1 MRRQIFQTVVLG
13 LAGILVPAL
22 ALATDVKL
30 SQIPLAKAS
39 TQPVPPNL
47 LFILDDSGSMG
58 WDYTPDFVDDSL
70 CRSNAT
76 TSSLTSCDIGMPP
89 YMSSGFNKQYY
100 DPKIRYMPGVRADG
114 TSYPSMTAANS
125 SNWTRVNTDIYRNTN
140 TTNLVS
146 NYPDRRWCSGS
157 NCRTNQAYLYP
168 DATFSGSGE
177 EVNAPAPYY
186 FNLKPVYCS
195 DDAGTNCQATKGGAY
210 VYELPYRWCNSAFT
224 SCQRLKTGTF
234 SRPSFIQYPTAVAAV
249 LELQFRSCSSSSRVT
264 SLTVNGVEQLS
275 GTVTNAN
282 VSGVGNN
289 NCNSLAHRVVQN
301 VNANTSAQF
310 TAVRYNDGWVDLEA
324 KTPGAWANHNPQATL
339 SSVSYR
345 NNRIYTHGVDG
356 TNWFSRVNIVSGT
369 TKYQVDGGKPAAR
382 TDCTTH
388 ADGCSYAEE
397 MTNFSNWYAYYRTRM
412 LMMKSSTSQAFSG
425 IDNSF
430 RVGYT
435 QINRL
440 SNTSTYVA
448 VRPFNATQRATWY
461 DKLFSAAVSG
471 STPLRG
477 ALAFAGRVYAGKE
490 LADDP
495 VQYSCQ
501 KNFTILTTDGYW
513 NGNSSGSGV
522 TDISGSVIGDQDTD
536 PTRPY
541 YQGPTS
547 GTVPSLADVAMYYY
561 NTDLRAPEHNNCTSP
576 LTGADVCE
584 DNVPVSGENRNSAQ
598 HMVTFTLGLGIDG
611 ELRYQNNY
619 KTATSGDFF
628 NIKNGT
634 ANWPA
639 PTNDSP
645 RAIDDLWH
653 AAVNG
658 RGQYFSAQD
667 PVALVDSLKGA
678 LAGIAAEYGAGAAA
692 ATSTAEPVNG
702 DNFAYVATYTTGKW
716 TGNLEARQINV
727 TTGSVSQQAL
737 WCTEDIPADPA
748 RNLAACTGS
757 MSSKVAADSDTRNIY
772 FNKSGALTAFSST
785 NLGSSLSLFDVTKL
799 NQYTGWSADY
809 KTEAT
814 SARLV
819 NYLRG
824 QTGFDTRDS
833 NTYRLFRE
841 RESTLGD
848 FVGSSPRF
856 VCKASA
862 NFSDP
867 GYETFANGLKTGST
881 CSRTPMV
888 YIGGNDGML
897 HAFNANTGAEMWAF
911 VPTPVL
917 GHMWRLADSNY
928 SINHRFFVDGAVTV
942 EDVCVSGCA
951 TESAVWKTILVG
963 ALGGG
968 VANGND
974 PDTAAP
980 LSGYFALDITNPSS
994 PVLLWEVTSATA
1006 SLGNRIGYALG
1017 RPWIGKVRDASGNP
1031 RWSVM
1036 VSSGINPAGG
1046 GAALLVL
1053 DAYTGA
1059 SIRTIEITGGAGF
1072 TKFSP
1077 QILKGG
1083 EDHTVSRVYGG
1094 DLSGNLWRI
1103 DPNTGS
1109 FVKLFAGT
1117 GQPFTTEPELTLC
1130 NNKTTVFIGSGKF
1143 IEASDMTDKT
1153 VQTFYGLVDDYE
1165 TNGTLVAPKTQL
1177 QALAV
1182 SGSSVS
1188 ATTAAGSS
1196 LGWYLD
1202 LPDVPA
1208 SGGAERVAMVDPTL
1222 EGNILTFATNVPE
1235 SGVCLASGK
1244 GKLYQLPIRT
1254 CGANDKNPPV
1264 AAGSVTSLGNK
1275 LVVGMQRIKLPDGS
1289 MKILVTGS
1297 DGTLTTSSSGQQITP
1312 PFAARRVSWRELIR
1326 D

>member
-13 LAGILVPAL
+13 LAGLLMPAL

-47 LFILDDSGSMG
+47 LFILDDSGSMA

-70 CRSNAT
+70 CRSDDT
-76 TSSLTSCDIGMPP
+76 TSDLTGCDIGMPP

-100 DPKIRYMPGVRADG
+100 DPRIRYVPGVEADG
-114 TSYPSMTAANS
+114 TSYPPMTAANS
-125 SNWTRVNTDIYRNTN
+125 SNWTQVPDDGYKSSSTKR
-140 TTNLVS
+140 NLVS
-146 NYPDRRWCSGS
+146 NYPERRWCSGS
-157 NCRTNQAYLYP
+157 ACRTNQASYLYP
-168 DATFSGSGE
+168 DATYSGTGAV
-177 EVNAPAPYY
+177 VNTASPYY
-186 FNLKPVYCS
+186 FTLRPIYCT
-195 DDAGTNCQATKGGAY
+195 DDTGTNCQITKEGAY
-210 VYELPYRWCNSAFT
+210 TYELPYRWCNKEFT
-224 SCQRLKTGTF
+224 SCQRQKTGTF
-234 SRPSFIQYPTAVAAV
+234 SRPSFIQYPAAESA
-249 LELQFRSCSSSSRVT
+249 ELRIRIRSCSKNKTSNVT
-264 SLTVNGVEQLS
+264 GIYVNGENVLS
-275 GTVTNAN
+275 AAFSYKHTA
-282 VSGVGNN
+282 N
-289 NCNSLAHRVVQN
+289 NCNGLFGQIISRITA
-301 VNANTSAQF
+301 ASGF
-310 TAVRYNDGWVDLEA
+310 TAYQSGEYLHLEA
-324 KTPGAWANHNPQATL
+324 TTPGEWANHIPTADLTNAST
-339 SSVSYR
+339 SKAEIVSPGKD
-345 NNRIYTHGVDG
+345 GVAFF
-356 TNWFSRVNIVSGT
+356 NRVNIVST
-369 TKYQVDGGKPAAR
+369 TAKYQIDGGKPTAR

-388 ADGCSYAEE
+388 SDGCSYAEE
-397 MTNFSNWYAYYRTRM
+397 MTNFSNWFAYYRTRM

-425 IDNSF
+425 IDDSF

-440 SNTSTYVA
+440 GNSSTYVA
-448 VRPFNATQRATWY
+448 IRPFNASQRATWY
-461 DKLFSAAVSG
+461 TKLFGAAVSG
-471 STPLRG
+471 ATPLRG

-501 KNFTILTTDGYW
+501 KNFTLLTTDGYW

-634 ANWPA
+634 SNWPA

-667 PVALVDSLKGA
+667 PVALVESLRGA
-678 LAGIAAEYGAGAAA
+678 LAGISAEYGAGAAA

-716 TGNLEARQINV
+716 TGNLEARQIDV
-727 TTGSVSQQAL
+727 GDGSVSQQAL

-757 MSSKVAADSDTRNIY
+757 MSSKAAADADTRNIY
-772 FNKSGALTAFSST
+772 FNNAGSLAAFTSA
-785 NLGSSLSLFDVTKL
+785 NLGARLSLFDVTKL

-814 SARLV
+814 SARLL

-862 NFSDP
+862 NFADP

-881 CSRTPMV
+881 CSRTPVV

-942 EDVCVSGCA
+942 EDICVSGCA

-980 LSGYFALDITNPSS
+980 LSGYFALDITSPSS

-1006 SLGNRIGYALG
+1006 TLGSRIGYALG
-1017 RPWIGKVRDASGNP
+1017 RPWIGKVKDASGNP

-1059 SIRTIEITGGAGF
+1059 SIRTIDITGGAGF

-1153 VQTFYGLVDDYE
+1153 GQTFYGLVDDYE

-1182 SGSSVS
+1182 SGGSVS

-1222 EGNILTFATNVPE
+1222 EGNVLTFATNVPE

-1244 GKLYQLPIRT
+1244 GKLYQLTIST

-1264 AAGSVTSLGNK
+1264 TAGSVTSLGNK
-1275 LVVGMQRIKLPDGS
+1275 LVVGMQRIKLPGGKI
-1289 MKILVTGS
+1289 KILVTGS
-1297 DGTLTTSSSGQQITP
+1297 DGTLTTSSSGQQAAP
-1312 PFAARRVSWRELIR
+1312 RFSARRVSWRELIR

>member
-1 MRRQIFQTVVLG
+1 MRRQNLTF
-13 LAGILVPAL
+13 L
-22 ALATDVKL
+22 ALSLIGLMLPTFLQASAVKL

-47 LFILDDSGSMG
+47 LYILDDSGSMA
-58 WDYTPDFVDDSL
+58 WDYTPDFVDDQL
-70 CRSNAT
+70 CRSNNT
-76 TSSLTSCDIGMPP
+76 TSSLVDCDTGMPP
-89 YMSSGFNKQYY
+89 YMSAGFNKQYY
-100 DPKIRYMPGVRADG
+100 DPKIRYVPGVKADG
-114 TSYPSMTAANS
+114 TSFLSMTAANS
-125 SNWTRVNTDIYRNTN
+125 SNWTQVPEDGYRTSS
-140 TTNLVS
+140 TKKNLVS
-146 NYPDRRWCSGS
+146 NYPERRWCSGGT
-157 NCRTNQAYLYP
+157 CRTNQAYLFP
-168 DATFSGSGE
+168 DATFTGAGE
-177 EVNAPAPYY
+177 VVNTAAPYY
-186 FNLKPVYCS
+186 FNLKPIYCTN
-195 DDAGTNCQATKGGAY
+195 DTGTNCQLTKGGAY
-210 VYELPYRWCNSAFT
+210 VVELPYRWCNSSFT
-224 SCQRLKTGTF
+224 SCQRQKTSTF
-234 SRPSFIQYPTAVAAV
+234 SRPSFIQYQTAVAA
-249 LELQFRSCSSSSRVT
+249 ELT
-264 SLTVNGVEQLS
+264 LT
-275 GTVTNAN
+275 
-282 VSGVGNN
+282 
-289 NCNSLAHRVVQN
+289 
-301 VNANTSAQF
+301 F
-310 TAVRYNDGWVDLEA
+310 
-324 KTPGAWANHNPQATL
+324 GACTRRGADSV
-339 SSVSYR
+339 SSVSVNGQELLSATASFTNGNTTSC
-345 NNRIYTHGVDG
+345 NNLAEEVRKKIPASSGFSVSRSGSVLTLTANTVGSWANFAPVATTSKPTATGSILQSGNDG
-356 TNWFSRVNIVSGT
+356 IAFFDRVNIVSGT
-369 TKYQVDGGKPAAR
+369 TKYQVDGGKPITR

-388 ADGCSYAEE
+388 TDGCSYAEE

-412 LMMKSSTSQAFSG
+412 LMMKSSTSQAFSA
-425 IDNSF
+425 IDDSF

-435 QINRL
+435 QINAL
-440 SNTSTYVA
+440 GNTTYVP
-448 VRPFNATQRATWY
+448 VRPFSASQRTTWY
-461 DKLFSAAVSG
+461 NKLFAATPGSG
-471 STPLRG
+471 TPLRG

-490 LADDP
+490 SVDDP

-522 TDISGSVIGDQDTD
+522 TNISGSVIGDQDTD

-561 NTDLRAPEHNNCTSP
+561 NTDLRAPAHNNCTSP

-716 TGNLEARQINV
+716 IGNLEARQINV
-727 TTGSVSQQAL
+727 ATGSVSQQAL
-737 WCTEDIPADPA
+737 WCAEDIPADPA
-748 RNLAACTGS
+748 RNLAACNGS
-757 MSSKVAADSDTRNIY
+757 MSSKVAADADTRNIY
-772 FNKSGALTAFSST
+772 FNNAGSLAAFTAT
-785 NLGSSLSLFDVTKL
+785 NLGARLSSFDVTKL

-809 KTEAT
+809 KAEAT

-819 NYLRG
+819 SYLRG

-841 RESTLGD
+841 REATLGD
-848 FVGSSPRF
+848 FVGSAPRF

-862 NFSDP
+862 SFSDP
-867 GYETFANGLKTGST
+867 GYETFANSLKTGTT

-897 HAFNANTGAEMWAF
+897 HAFNANTGAEVWAF

-942 EDVCVSGCA
+942 EDICVSGCA
-951 TESAVWKTILVG
+951 TGSAVWKTILVG

-1006 SLGNRIGYALG
+1006 TLGNRIGYALG
-1017 RPWIGKVRDASGNP
+1017 RPWIGKVKDASGNP

-1053 DAYTGA
+1053 DAYSGA

-1072 TKFSP
+1072 TRFSP

-1083 EDHTVSRVYGG
+1083 VDHTVSRVYGG

-1109 FVKLFAGT
+1109 VARLFAGA

-1130 NNKTTVFIGSGKF
+1130 NDKTTVFIGSGKF

-1153 VQTFYGLVDDYE
+1153 VQTFYGLVDDFE
-1165 TNGTLVAPKTQL
+1165 TNGTLLAPRSQL
-1177 QALAV
+1177 QALTV
-1182 SGSSVS
+1182 SGTTVS
-1188 ATTAAGSS
+1188 GTSAAGSS
-1196 LGWYLD
+1196 LGWYLN

-1289 MKILVTGS
+1289 IKILVTGS

>member
-1 MRRQIFQTVVLG
+1 MRRQISQTVVLG
-13 LAGILVPAL
+13 LAVLLMPTL
-22 ALATDVKL
+22 ALAADVKL

-47 LFILDDSGSMG
+47 LFILDDSGSMA
-58 WDYTPDFVDDSL
+58 WDYTPDFVDDNL

-76 TSSLTSCDIGMPP
+76 TGSLTACDIGMPP

-100 DPKIRYMPGVRADG
+100 DPKIRYIPGVKADG
-114 TSYPSMTAANS
+114 TSYPSMTAAAS
-125 SNWTRVNTDIYRNTN
+125 SNWTQVPDDGYKSSSTKR
-140 TTNLVS
+140 NLVS
-146 NYPDRRWCSGS
+146 NYPERRWCSGS
-157 NCRTNQAYLYP
+157 TCRTNQTSYLYP
-168 DATFSGSGE
+168 DATYDGNGE
-177 EVNAPAPYY
+177 IVNTASPYY
-186 FNLKPVYCS
+186 FKLKPIYCT
-195 DDAGTNCQATKGGAY
+195 DDTGTNCQITKEGAY
-210 VYELPYRWCNSAFT
+210 TYELPYRWCNSSFT
-224 SCQRLKTGTF
+224 SCQRQKTGTF
-234 SRPSFIQYPTAVAAV
+234 SRPSFIQYQMAVSAV
-249 LELQFRSCSSSSRVT
+249 LRIRFRNCYNKQT
-264 SLTVNGVEQLS
+264 SV
-275 GTVTNAN
+275 
-282 VSGVGNN
+282 VSGVYVNGENILSGGFSYKHTKNSCNN
-289 NCNSLAHRVVQN
+289 LVDELVSRVSSGSGFSAYRSNDYLYLEASTPGEWANYVPSADLT
-301 VNANTSAQF
+301 NALTNNAAIVTPG
-310 TAVRYNDGWVDLEA
+310 NDGIALF
-324 KTPGAWANHNPQATL
+324 N
-339 SSVSYR
+339 
-345 NNRIYTHGVDG
+345 
-356 TNWFSRVNIVSGT
+356 RVNIIST
-369 TKYQVDGGKPAAR
+369 IPKYQVDGGKPATR

-388 ADGCSYAEE
+388 SDGCSYAEE

-425 IDNSF
+425 INDSF

-440 SNTSTYVA
+440 GNSSTYVA
-448 VRPFNATQRATWY
+448 VRPFDASQRATWY
-461 DKLFSAAVSG
+461 DRLFAAGVNG
-471 STPLRG
+471 ATPLRG
-477 ALAFAGRVYAGKE
+477 ALAFAGRIFAGKE
-490 LADDP
+490 GADDP

-501 KNFTILTTDGYW
+501 KNFTLLTTDGYW

-634 ANWPA
+634 ADWPA

-716 TGNLEARQINV
+716 VGNLEARQINV
-727 TTGSVSQQAL
+727 ATGSVSQQAL

-748 RNLAACTGS
+748 RNLTACAGS
-757 MSSKVAADSDTRNIY
+757 MSSKVAADADTRNIY
-772 FNKSGALTAFSST
+772 FNKAGALTAFT
-785 NLGSSLSLFDVTKL
+785 PDNLGTALSLFDVTKL
-799 NQYTGWSADY
+799 NQYTAWSADY
-809 KTEAT
+809 KAEAT

-824 QTGFDTRDS
+824 QTGFDARDA
-833 NTYRLFRE
+833 NTYRFFRE

-862 NFSDP
+862 NFTDP

-897 HAFNANTGAEMWAF
+897 HAFNANTGAEVWAF

-1006 SLGNRIGYALG
+1006 TLGNRIGYALG
-1017 RPWIGKVRDASGNP
+1017 RPWIGKVQDATGNP

-1053 DAYTGA
+1053 DAYTGT
-1059 SIRTIEITGGAGF
+1059 SIRTIEIVGGNGF

-1103 DPNTGS
+1103 DPNSGT
-1109 FVKLFAGT
+1109 VVRLFAGT

-1130 NNKTTVFIGSGKF
+1130 NDKTTVFIGSGKF
-1143 IEASDMTDKT
+1143 IEASDMTDKMG
-1153 VQTFYGLVDDYE
+1153 QTFYGLVDDYE
-1165 TNGTLVAPKTQL
+1165 ANGTLVAPKTLL
-1177 QALAV
+1177 QALSV
-1182 SGSSVS
+1182 SGSAVS
-1188 ATTAAGSS
+1188 ATTSGGSS

-1264 AAGSVTSLGNK
+1264 AAGTVTSLGNK

-1289 MKILVTGS
+1289 IKILVTGS